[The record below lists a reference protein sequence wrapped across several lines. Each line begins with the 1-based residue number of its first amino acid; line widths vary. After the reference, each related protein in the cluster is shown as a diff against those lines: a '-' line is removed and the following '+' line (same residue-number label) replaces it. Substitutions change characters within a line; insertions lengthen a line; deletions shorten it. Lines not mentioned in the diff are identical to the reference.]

1 MNAGHVVR
9 CRHVLQEVLACAQV
23 YVMSELTLPF
33 SDDALVISQFFLR

>member
-9 CRHVLQEVLACAQV
+9 CRHVQEVLACAQV